1 MTKTACIFGST
12 GLTGSQLLDILST
25 NTNYSRIIVFNRSVK
40 ANLPANVDQ
49 VVGDYDSLFQYS
61 ENLKA
66 NHYYCC
72 LGSTMKKAGS
82 KEAFEQVDY
91 HLPLKIG
98 ELAIENQVD
107 KVLLVSSIGA
117 SAKSRNFYL
126 NVKGRMEDDM
136 EAILKDKLTVFKPS
150 MLLGERNESRLGESI
165 GKVLMKVLG
174 IFFIGKLNK
183 YKAIDA
189 RAVAIA
195 MVKVANGNFNQF
207 VFESDEIQ
215 NLAN

>member
-1 MTKTACIFGST
+1 
-12 GLTGSQLLDILST
+12 
-25 NTNYSRIIVFNRSVK
+25 
-40 ANLPANVDQ
+40 
-49 VVGDYDSLFQYS
+49 
-61 ENLKA
+61 
-66 NHYYCC
+66 
-72 LGSTMKKAGS
+72 
-82 KEAFEQVDY
+82 
-91 HLPLKIG
+91 
-98 ELAIENQVD
+98 
-107 KVLLVSSIGA
+107 
-117 SAKSRNFYL
+117 
-126 NVKGRMEDDM
+126 M